1 VGDGI
6 VYGQYVGRLEK
17 PCGPKTAHSGVGD
30 NQEGQ
35 DIEEKKGGGCP
46 LSLGKSWLV
55 KGTTNYKKE
64 DKLNHHFA
72 SVNLFYDII

>member
-1 VGDGI
+1 
-6 VYGQYVGRLEK
+6 
-17 PCGPKTAHSGVGD
+17 
-30 NQEGQ
+30 
-35 DIEEKKGGGCP
+35 
-46 LSLGKSWLV
+46 LGKSWLV